1 MLTIYS
7 AKQWLDVQGTTSDTK
22 FDLFSDPDN
31 QPLLSD
37 RRELYSTGLS
47 NPAGIVSDNNVVGGS
62 SGSNGSD
69 DGSEVG

>member
-7 AKQWLDVQGTTSDTK
+7 AKQWLNVQGTADNAE
-22 FDLFSDPDN
+22 FDLFSDPEN

-47 NPAGIVSDNNVVGGS
+47 NPAGIVLDNSVVDGP

-69 DGSEVG
+69 DGSEGG